1 MESLKEIIRALKA
14 KKRLGQNFLTD
25 PNILQRIVEGAGIL
39 KNHTVI
45 EVGPGPGGLTR
56 EIIKHPCRQV
66 ILIEQDLRCIPY
78 LEALRAHF
86 QGELTIL
93 NNDALE
99 LPLHQFGNAPRVI
112 IANLPYNISVPLLLQ
127 WLKHL
132 DDFESLT
139 LMFQKEVAARL
150 TAAPNTPDYG
160 RLSVM
165 CQWKANVKRLF
176 DLPPGAFLPPPKVMS
191 TVVRLTPR
199 FPRSEVAWEAL
210 ETITKAAFSQR
221 RKMLRSSLK
230 GLMPTPQNLLEKA
243 HIDPERRAENLTI
256 EEFCTLATLWEK
268 PLPQKE
274 GSKEPLL

>member
-14 KKRLGQNFLTD
+14 KKKLGQNFLTD
-25 PNILQRIVEGAGIL
+25 PNILQRIVEGAGSL
-39 KNHTVI
+39 KDRTVI

-56 EIIKHPCRQV
+56 EIIKQPCSQV
-66 ILIEQDLRCIPY
+66 ILIEQDDRCIPY
-78 LEALRAHF
+78 LEALKDHF
-86 QGELTIL
+86 QGELTIV
-93 NNDALE
+93 NGDALG
-99 LPLHQFGNAPRVI
+99 LSLHRFGNVPRII

-132 DDFESLT
+132 EDFESLT

-150 TAAPNTPDYG
+150 LAVPNTSDYG

-176 DLPPGAFLPPPKVMS
+176 DLPPGAFLPPPKVTS

-199 FPRSEVAWEAL
+199 LPQPEVSWDSL
-210 ETITKAAFSQR
+210 EQVTKAAFSQR

-230 GLMPTPQNLLEKA
+230 SLIPTPLDLLEKA
-243 HIDPERRAENLTI
+243 HIHPERRAESLTI
-256 EEFCTLATLWEK
+256 EEFCTLATLWENM
-268 PLPQKE
+268 
-274 GSKEPLL
+274 